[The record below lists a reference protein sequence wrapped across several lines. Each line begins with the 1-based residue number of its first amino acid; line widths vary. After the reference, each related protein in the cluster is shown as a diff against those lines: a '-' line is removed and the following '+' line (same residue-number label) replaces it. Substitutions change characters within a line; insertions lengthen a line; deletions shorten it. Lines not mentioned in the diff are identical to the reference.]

1 MERTCIEILPQHNL
15 KTIFNKSQYG
25 AMAQTFSCNI
35 EWENGDI
42 LKSYIKRFPREKP
55 LGILN
60 EITGYVIAK
69 GCDLPIAQHAGLIKV
84 SPEIFGNDKSSPDEW
99 CFIVSS
105 VPGDLPVTL
114 YEANMITE
122 CQSLMNLIAAW
133 SKVSETIA
141 FDDWT
146 ANEDRHLGNILVAGK
161 DNIFLIDH
169 SNLPITIDWQAMH
182 LNPAYQSRNILAQNL
197 WGIHATPLP
206 VKSKIAVASQRHQDI
221 FARIRDE
228 LYYWWD
234 LFLENDVAR
243 LNALKQFVEI
253 RANSGRQRIS
263 SNFNL
268 LAV

>member
-1 MERTCIEILPQHNL
+1 MESTCIEILSQHSL
-15 KTIFNKSQYG
+15 KNIYNRSTYG

-35 EWENGDI
+35 EWSNGEV
-42 LKSYIKRFPREKP
+42 LRSYIKRFPQESK

-60 EITGYVIAK
+60 EVTGYIIAK
-69 GCDLPIAQHAGLIKV
+69 GCELPIAQHAGLIKV
-84 SPEIFGNDKSSPDEW
+84 SPRIFNDNVSEVEEW

-114 YEANMITE
+114 YDAKMISE
-122 CQSLMNLIAAW
+122 CQTMMNLVAAW
-133 SKVSETIA
+133 SKVSDTIA

-161 DNIFLIDH
+161 DKIYLIDH
-169 SNLPITIDWQAMH
+169 SNLPITLNWQAEY
-182 LNPAYQSRNILAQNL
+182 LNPAYQSKNILAQNL
-197 WGIHATPLP
+197 WGLQATPLP
-206 VKSKIAVASQRHQDI
+206 VKAKISLASQKHKDV
-221 FARIRDE
+221 FAKSKNE

-234 LFLENDVAR
+234 LLLDNDMVR
-243 LNALKQFVEI
+243 LNALKNFMEV
-253 RANSGRQRIS
+253 RAYSGCHRIS